1 MKKIIILSYL
11 LILSMNLANAQSSQ
25 PIAQG
30 INYQAVARN
39 AEGQLLA
46 NQPIVLKIALSSK
59 TGEQKEHYAEIHEVR
74 TDALGLFHIVIG
86 RGKEVQGVLQEV
98 PWSKEQIWLDI
109 KLDPQGKRNFTLVN
123 SAELMSVPYAF
134 YATTASQLVETATE
148 INLPQEKNQSI
159 YWTTSG
165 NTNTRPPTHFLG
177 TRDAKDLV
185 FKTNNV
191 TRMIITADG
200 LIRTFSVCADNGD
213 QDPKSYSIVAEG
225 CKQGVYIK
233 IDGSRSGDNNFLTF
247 ADDEG
252 IWGRVEGQTTGE
264 LFTSFDYVFTNTIF
278 TINTI
283 ALALDAAALATE
295 ALVVGAQI
303 LTIAEAAPIL
313 LQAAAMTTEGIALA
327 AELIAFN
334 IEQNL
339 NVGVTYE
346 SGAGDY
352 AEWLEKVPGER
363 DLKPGEIVG
372 VKGGKIALNTQ
383 NADHFM
389 VISNIPI
396 VLGNMPPQDKQ
407 SNFEKVAFMGQV
419 PVRIIGKANIGDY
432 ILPSGNNDGFAL
444 AVSPSEMKIG
454 DYKRIIGVAWES
466 AETKPLNIVNV
477 AVGINNQDLSSK
489 MEALQQELERTNQ
502 KVAQIMA
509 YLEGKASSPSLAA
522 QSPANGLSATSSKL
536 PNSSFEKLFSDTEF
550 DQMIDQN
557 APQIKLYYALLEKS
571 LQEKGYD
578 LIKQPFLSDYFH
590 SPIETIKQIR
600 RDPAYVSHWHYADQK
615 IKSKK

>member
-1 MKKIIILSYL
+1 MKKILLLSYL
-11 LILSMNLANAQSSQ
+11 LILGINMSSAQSNQS
-25 PIAQG
+25 IAQG

-46 NQPIVLKIALSSK
+46 NQTVTLKIALSSK
-59 TGEQKEHYAEIHEVR
+59 TGAQKEHYAEIHEVR

-86 RGKEVQGVLQEV
+86 RGKEIQGVLQEV

-134 YATTASQLVETATE
+134 YAATASQLVETATE

-165 NTNTRPPTHFLG
+165 NTNTRPPSHFLG

-213 QDPKSYSIVAEG
+213 QDPESYSIVAEG

-264 LFTSFDYVFTNTIF
+264 LITSFDYIFTNTIF
-278 TINTI
+278 TINTV
-283 ALALDAAALATE
+283 ALALDAASLAVE
-295 ALVVGAQI
+295 AVVVGAQI
-303 LTIAEAAPIL
+303 LTLAEAAPIL
-313 LQAAAMTTEGIALA
+313 LQAGAMTTEGIALA
-327 AELIAFN
+327 AQLIAFN

-396 VLGNMPPQDKQ
+396 VLGNMPPQDKL

-432 ILPSGNNDGFAL
+432 ILPSGNNDGFAMAL
-444 AVSPSEMKIG
+444 SPSAMKIG
-454 DYKRIIGVAWES
+454 DYKRIIGVAWEA
-466 AETKPLNIVNV
+466 AEAKPLNIINV

-489 MEALQQELERTNQ
+489 MDELQQELERTNQ

-509 YLEGKASSPSLAA
+509 YLEGKASSPNLTTLDAGN
-522 QSPANGLSATSSKL
+522 QPPAVANKT
-536 PNSSFEKLFSDTEF
+536 PNSKFEKLFSDAEF

-557 APQIKLYYALLEKS
+557 APQIKQYYALLEKS
-571 LQEKGYD
+571 LLGKGYD
-578 LIKQPFLSDYFH
+578 LSKQPFLSNYFH
-590 SPIETIKQIR
+590 NPIETIKQIR